1 MSDDTKVKVVGL
13 TKKFGDLLVL
23 NDISFNVK
31 KGDFVCIVGPTGCG
45 KTTFLNLLVKL
56 IEPTSGQILIDGE
69 PADPK
74 KHNIAFVFQEPS
86 AYPWLTV
93 EENLQYGLKIKKVDQ
108 KTIEERTKEIA
119 ESLGLTEVLKS
130 YPRELSASLE
140 QRVVIGRSFA
150 LHPDLLL
157 MDEPYAQMDIKVR
170 YYLEDQVI
178 KLWQK
183 TGSTVLFITHNIEEA
198 VYLSE
203 KCLILSQKPTTIK
216 EEKIIDLPRPRD
228 IASPEFDFTNFKIA
242 EPGNIFF
249 LLSALFVSINAFV
262 IKSVQLD
269 KKNPICDDVVAFYNN
284 FITMI
289 FFTAASLIAGTVKEV
304 QNIFTDKYVALALL
318 FAAAGQTLV
327 YVVYYHN
334 LRNYPVWLVKVFL
347 LFMPIVSTII
357 TFVLFGEHMVGKQY
371 IGMAVVILGA
381 LGILMQQ
388 KAMPADKNKI

>member
-93 EENLQYGLKIKKVDQ
+93 EENLQYGLKIKKV
-108 KTIEERTKEIA
+108 

-228 IASPEFDFTNFKIA
+228 IASPEFIELREYVTKQ
-242 EPGNIFF
+242 
-249 LLSALFVSINAFV
+249 
-262 IKSVQLD
+262 IK
-269 KKNPICDDVVAFYNN
+269 
-284 FITMI
+284 
-289 FFTAASLIAGTVKEV
+289 
-304 QNIFTDKYVALALL
+304 
-318 FAAAGQTLV
+318 
-327 YVVYYHN
+327 
-334 LRNYPVWLVKVFL
+334 WW
-347 LFMPIVSTII
+347 
-357 TFVLFGEHMVGKQY
+357 
-371 IGMAVVILGA
+371 
-381 LGILMQQ
+381 
-388 KAMPADKNKI
+388 

>member
-157 MDEPYAQMDIKVR
+157 MDEPYGQMDVKMR
-170 YYLEDQVI
+170 FYLEDEVI
-178 KLWQK
+178 RLWK
-183 TGSTVLFITHNIEEA
+183 ELGSTVVFITHNIEEA
-198 VYLSE
+198 VYLAE
-203 KCLILSQKPTTIK
+203 RVIILSNKPANIK
-216 EEKIIDLPRPRD
+216 EEIKIDLPHPRNVAD
-228 IASPEFDFTNFKIA
+228 PKFIEYREYITEKI
-242 EPGNIFF
+242 
-249 LLSALFVSINAFV
+249 
-262 IKSVQLD
+262 K
-269 KKNPICDDVVAFYNN
+269 
-284 FITMI
+284 
-289 FFTAASLIAGTVKEV
+289 
-304 QNIFTDKYVALALL
+304 
-318 FAAAGQTLV
+318 
-327 YVVYYHN
+327 
-334 LRNYPVWLVKVFL
+334 WW
-347 LFMPIVSTII
+347 
-357 TFVLFGEHMVGKQY
+357 
-371 IGMAVVILGA
+371 
-381 LGILMQQ
+381 
-388 KAMPADKNKI
+388 

>member
-157 MDEPYAQMDIKVR
+157 MDEPYAQMDKIYKNYGYKTEIIAAAVR
-170 YYLEDQVI
+170 NGRQISELAEAGIDIVTCG
-178 KLWQK
+178 L
-183 TGSTVLFITHNIEEA
+183 A
-198 VYLSE
+198 VYEASFE
-203 KCLILSQKPTTIK
+203 HPFTTH
-216 EEKIIDLPRPRD
+216 
-228 IASPEFDFTNFKIA
+228 
-242 EPGNIFF
+242 G
-249 LLSALFVSINAFV
+249 
-262 IKSVQLD
+262 
-269 KKNPICDDVVAFYNN
+269 
-284 FITMI
+284 
-289 FFTAASLIAGTVKEV
+289 
-304 QNIFTDKYVALALL
+304 
-318 FAAAGQTLV
+318 
-327 YVVYYHN
+327 
-334 LRNYPVWLVKVFL
+334 
-347 LFMPIVSTII
+347 
-357 TFVLFGEHMVGKQY
+357 
-371 IGMAVVILGA
+371 
-381 LGILMQQ
+381 LGIFRE
-388 KAMPADKNKI
+388 AWDSTATE